1 MSFLGSS
8 STGTSTTATSSA
20 VTGQELLNDITIN
33 NPPEDSIEDI
43 SFSPQ
48 QDLLAVASWDKKF
61 EFMKLILIQEIIWVE
76 QCMNMKLQFS
86 VLDGL
91 LMGRKLYQVVPT
103 IK

>member
-48 QDLLAVASWDKKF
+48 QDLLAVASWDKKVR
-61 EFMKLILIQEIIWVE
+61 IYEIDP
-76 QCMNMKLQFS
+76 NS
-86 VLDGL
+86 GNN
-91 LMGRKLYQVVPT
+91 MGRAMYEHEAPVFSSRWSIKLLLVDHG
-103 IK
+103 IKH